1 MKILNK
7 ENEELSKNLAS
18 YLSLAAI
25 EYTRLMV
32 PYIDI
37 ILNSLLSGNYSLA
50 RVVLQLYEISSESAI
65 ITRTR
70 QIIDIIPKCDTIDK
84 NILLQLIATISATN
98 HGIALLIIDKL
109 PQFFDLCLTSSTA
122 TQALMVLLRLAEK
135 KPTIFHEYI
144 GLLIMTAQKM
154 PNTICLVGQILSA
167 VGRANKEKAQVALE
181 FIMENLHN
189 IDRPSQTILLQ
200 EAVKL
205 CSQYPILFNEKLT
218 SVIRQRNLS
227 QQFEKSMSTSGNV
240 TIVNINSGPP
250 VEPPR
255 PSQNT
260 QSAMKSQN
268 VVSPTTT
275 ISQQQQTA
283 TVNGHQKSSMIPLS
297 SNQNPTRR
305 INNAHRSMTRLSATG
320 VNSSNLGGL
329 HKSMTRLSSSSSHFI
344 SPTIP
349 PPLSQNVMLT
359 GENKWGLPSTKIT
372 SCGVTVNHVNHTS
385 PIRMRQST
393 LGSIGKSSSNGLSAL
408 NQSTGSISMQNN
420 ISVHHA
426 QSFTN
431 EGPFKSP
438 RVVLDHSEGPFK
450 SNKSVTLL
458 NVNSSNVNHRM
469 SVFEPS
475 MRDTIQ
481 HFCEKHLDKIK
492 AYMKTV
498 EHRLPLCHTPAKVTI
513 EERRAKKFAKL
524 HFACQARADHC
535 LYSKTFFSMR
545 TRHAKVWIHLMFLD
559 LQSRSEHA
567 LSSYDTSVSSLK
579 HCWDTLK
586 FENRTSFIT
595 LVTSAFPP
603 VREQDALINEL
614 RNSGFFDVF
623 EIGPMGNSS
632 MNLDDVRWGCF
643 LWVPRWSGFFLF
655 LTNCLHRC
663 NHPEKAVF
671 LENNTQPVIE
681 GQLKEKKGKWRLFRR
696 WRTRYFTLSGAH
708 LSCKGSVRNLNN
720 FSDIILIVILGSEW
734 KRVHRYQSNT
744 VRQGITRSKHP
755 NLLRNLHVYQPDT
768 DIEAYRRRESR
779 RVGAIFVNRSR
790 KTFPSTWRLQQDK
803 QPAIQWLAERNQLEK
818 SLLTLA
824 LSLIMD
830 FYGDGTL

>member
-1 MKILNK
+1 M
-7 ENEELSKNLAS
+7 AS

-32 PYIDI
+32 PYVDI

-70 QIIDIIPKCDTIDK
+70 QIIDCIPKCDTIDK

-122 TQALMVLLRLAEK
+122 TPALMVLLQLAEK
-135 KPTIFHEYI
+135 KPAIFHEYI
-144 GLLIMTAQKM
+144 GLLILTAQKM

-167 VGRANKEKAQVALE
+167 VGKANKEKAQVALE
-181 FIMENLHN
+181 FIMDNLHN

-227 QQFEKSMSTSGNV
+227 QQFEKTMSTSGNV
-240 TIVNINSGPP
+240 TIVNLNSGPP
-250 VEPPR
+250 VEPPK
-255 PSQNT
+255 PSQNI
-260 QSAMKSQN
+260 QSVSKSQV
-268 VVSPTTT
+268 VVSP
-275 ISQQQQTA
+275 IPNQQQPTSS
-283 TVNGHQKSSMIPLS
+283 VNGHQKSSMTTS
-297 SNQNPTRR
+297 TNQNPTRR
-305 INNAHRSMTRLSATG
+305 TKVGDSRSTGRLHSASGINNAHRSMTRLSATG
-320 VNSSNLGGL
+320 VNNSNLGGL
-329 HKSMTRLSSSSSHFI
+329 HKSMTRLSTSSSHFI

-349 PPLSQNVMLT
+349 PPLSQNVMIT
-359 GENKWGLPSTKIT
+359 GENKWGLPSTKIA
-372 SCGVTVNHVNHTS
+372 SCGVTVNHTS
-385 PIRMRQST
+385 PIRMRPST

-408 NQSTGSISMQNN
+408 NQSTGSIGMQNN

-426 QSFTN
+426 LTSQQSTSSLAPPVASPPAPP
-431 EGPFKSP
+431 ELSSQVIVSGPTTSRKNN
-438 RVVLDHSEGPFK
+438 
-450 SNKSVTLL
+450 NKSVTLL
-458 NVNSSNVNHRM
+458 NVNSINVNHRM

-498 EHRLPLCHTPAKVTI
+498 EHRLPPPAKVTI

-632 MNLDDVRWGCF
+632 MNSLDDDVRWGCF
-643 LWVPRWSGFFLF
+643 L
-655 LTNCLHRC
+655 
-663 NHPEKAVF
+663 
-671 LENNTQPVIE
+671 
-681 GQLKEKKGKWRLFRR
+681 
-696 WRTRYFTLSGAH
+696 
-708 LSCKGSVRNLNN
+708 
-720 FSDIILIVILGSEW
+720 
-734 KRVHRYQSNT
+734 
-744 VRQGITRSKHP
+744 
-755 NLLRNLHVYQPDT
+755 
-768 DIEAYRRRESR
+768 
-779 RVGAIFVNRSR
+779 
-790 KTFPSTWRLQQDK
+790 
-803 QPAIQWLAERNQLEK
+803 
-818 SLLTLA
+818 
-824 LSLIMD
+824 
-830 FYGDGTL
+830 

>member
-1 MKILNK
+1 
-7 ENEELSKNLAS
+7 
-18 YLSLAAI
+18 
-25 EYTRLMV
+25 MV

-70 QIIDIIPKCDTIDK
+70 QIIDCIQKCDTIDK

-98 HGIALLIIDKL
+98 NGIALLIIDKL

-122 TQALMVLLRLAEK
+122 TQSLLVLLQLAQK
-135 KPTIFHEYI
+135 KPAAFHEYV
-144 GLLIMTAQKM
+144 GLLVLTAQKM

-167 VGRANKEKAQVALE
+167 VGKANKEKAQVALE

-218 SVIRQRNLS
+218 AVIRQRNLS
-227 QQFEKSMSTSGNV
+227 QQFEKTMSTSGNV
-240 TIVNINSGPP
+240 TIVNLNSGPS
-250 VEPPR
+250 VEPPKS
-255 PSQNT
+255 SQNT
-260 QSAMKSQN
+260 PSVSKSQLVGPIAAN
-268 VVSPTTT
+268 
-275 ISQQQQTA
+275 SQQQPTS
-283 TVNGHQKSSMIPLS
+283 TVNGHHKSSLAAVT
-297 SNQNPTRR
+297 NQTPNRR
-305 INNAHRSMTRLSATG
+305 TKVADSRSTGRLHSGSGINNAHRSMTRLSATG
-320 VNSSNLGGL
+320 VNNSNLGGL
-329 HKSMTRLSSSSSHFI
+329 HKSMTRLSTSSSHFM

-349 PPLSQNVMLT
+349 PPLSQNVMIT
-359 GENKWGLPSTKIT
+359 GENKWGLPSTKIA
-372 SCGVTVNHVNHTS
+372 SCGVTVNHTS
-385 PIRMRQST
+385 PIRMRPST

-426 QSFTN
+426 LTSQQSTSSLAPPAASPPVPP
-431 EGPFKSP
+431 ELSSQVVVSGPTTVTSRKNN
-438 RVVLDHSEGPFK
+438 
-450 SNKSVTLL
+450 NKSVTLL
-458 NVNSSNVNHRM
+458 NVNSINVNHRM

-498 EHRLPLCHTPAKVTI
+498 EHRLPPPAKVTI

-623 EIGPMGNSS
+623 EIGPIGNSS
-632 MNLDDVRWGCF
+632 MNSVLDDDVRWGCF
-643 LWVPRWSGFFLF
+643 L
-655 LTNCLHRC
+655 
-663 NHPEKAVF
+663 
-671 LENNTQPVIE
+671 
-681 GQLKEKKGKWRLFRR
+681 
-696 WRTRYFTLSGAH
+696 
-708 LSCKGSVRNLNN
+708 
-720 FSDIILIVILGSEW
+720 
-734 KRVHRYQSNT
+734 
-744 VRQGITRSKHP
+744 
-755 NLLRNLHVYQPDT
+755 
-768 DIEAYRRRESR
+768 
-779 RVGAIFVNRSR
+779 
-790 KTFPSTWRLQQDK
+790 
-803 QPAIQWLAERNQLEK
+803 
-818 SLLTLA
+818 
-824 LSLIMD
+824 
-830 FYGDGTL
+830 

>member
-1 MKILNK
+1 
-7 ENEELSKNLAS
+7 
-18 YLSLAAI
+18 
-25 EYTRLMV
+25 MV

-122 TQALMVLLRLAEK
+122 TQALLVLLRLAEK
-135 KPTIFHEYI
+135 KPAIFHEYI
-144 GLLIMTAQKM
+144 GLLILTAQKM
-154 PNTICLVGQILSA
+154 PNTSCLVGQILSA
-167 VGRANKEKAQVALE
+167 VGKANKEKAQVALE

-227 QQFEKSMSTSGNV
+227 QQFEKSMSKSGNV
-240 TIVNINSGPP
+240 TIVNLNSGPP

-260 QSAMKSQN
+260 QSAMKSQ
-268 VVSPTTT
+268 VAQAL
-275 ISQQQQTA
+275 QQLPPS
-283 TVNGHQKSSMIPLS
+283 VNGHQKSSMLPSS

-305 INNAHRSMTRLSATG
+305 TKVGDSRSTGRLHSGTGINNAHRSMTRLSATG
-320 VNSSNLGGL
+320 VNNSNLGGL
-329 HKSMTRLSSSSSHFI
+329 HKSMTRLSTSSSHFI

-359 GENKWGLPSTKIT
+359 GENKWGLPSTKIA
-372 SCGVTVNHVNHTS
+372 SCGVTVNVNHTS
-385 PIRMRQST
+385 PIRMRPST

-426 QSFTN
+426 LTSQQSFTN
-431 EGPFKSP
+431 ENGNIHGGGCSEPPELSSQVIVSGPTTVTSRKNN
-438 RVVLDHSEGPFK
+438 
-450 SNKSVTLL
+450 NKSVTLL
-458 NVNSSNVNHRM
+458 NVNSINVNHRM

-498 EHRLPLCHTPAKVTI
+498 EHRLPPPAKVTI

-559 LQSRSEHA
+559 LQSRAEHA

-603 VREQDALINEL
+603 VREQDTLINEL

-632 MNLDDVRWGCF
+632 MNSLDEDVRWGCF
-643 LWVPRWSGFFLF
+643 L
-655 LTNCLHRC
+655 
-663 NHPEKAVF
+663 
-671 LENNTQPVIE
+671 
-681 GQLKEKKGKWRLFRR
+681 
-696 WRTRYFTLSGAH
+696 
-708 LSCKGSVRNLNN
+708 
-720 FSDIILIVILGSEW
+720 
-734 KRVHRYQSNT
+734 
-744 VRQGITRSKHP
+744 
-755 NLLRNLHVYQPDT
+755 
-768 DIEAYRRRESR
+768 
-779 RVGAIFVNRSR
+779 
-790 KTFPSTWRLQQDK
+790 
-803 QPAIQWLAERNQLEK
+803 
-818 SLLTLA
+818 
-824 LSLIMD
+824 
-830 FYGDGTL
+830 

>member
-1 MKILNK
+1 
-7 ENEELSKNLAS
+7 
-18 YLSLAAI
+18 
-25 EYTRLMV
+25 MV
-32 PYIDI
+32 PYIEI

-65 ITRTR
+65 VTRTR
-70 QIIDIIPKCDTIDK
+70 QIIDCISKSKCDTIDR

-98 HGIALLIIDKL
+98 PGIALLIVDKL
-109 PQFFDLCLTSSTA
+109 PQFFDLCLSSATA
-122 TQALMVLLRLAEK
+122 TQALLVLLQLAEK
-135 KPTIFHEYI
+135 KPAVFHEYF

-167 VGRANKEKAQVALE
+167 VGKANKEKAQVALE

-218 SVIRQRNLS
+218 SVIRQRNLG
-227 QQFEKSMSTSGNV
+227 QQFEKSMSTSANV
-240 TIVNINSGPP
+240 TIVNLNSGAT
-250 VEPPR
+250 VEPVK
-255 PSQNT
+255 PSQNS
-260 QSAMKSQN
+260 QNASKSQ
-268 VVSPTTT
+268 VVVNP
-275 ISQQQQTA
+275 ISTAGQQQQA
-283 TVNGHQKSSMIPLS
+283 STVNGHQKS
-297 SNQNPTRR
+297 NVATRR
-305 INNAHRSMTRLSATG
+305 TKVGDSRSTGRLHSGSGINNAHRSMTRLSATG
-320 VNSSNLGGL
+320 VNNSNLGGL
-329 HKSMTRLSSSSSHFI
+329 HKSMTRLSTSSSHFI

-349 PPLSQNVMLT
+349 PPLSQNVMIT
-359 GENKWGLPSTKIT
+359 GENKWGLPSTKIA
-372 SCGVTVNHVNHTS
+372 SCGVTVNHTS
-385 PIRMRQST
+385 PIRMRPST
-393 LGSIGKSSSNGLSAL
+393 LGSIGKSSSNGLNVL
-408 NQSTGSISMQNN
+408 NQSTGSIGMQNN

-426 QSFTN
+426 LTSQQSTSSLAPPAALSVAPAPPELSSQVTVKHDWTKQADEILN
-431 EGPFKSP
+431 VTSVGGPTSVTSRKN
-438 RVVLDHSEGPFK
+438 
-450 SNKSVTLL
+450 NKSVTLL
-458 NVNSSNVNHRM
+458 NVNSINVNHRM

-492 AYMKTV
+492 AFMKTV
-498 EHRLPLCHTPAKVTI
+498 EHRLPPPAKVTI

-623 EIGPMGNSS
+623 EIGPMNS
-632 MNLDDVRWGCF
+632 LDDDVRWGCF
-643 LWVPRWSGFFLF
+643 L
-655 LTNCLHRC
+655 
-663 NHPEKAVF
+663 
-671 LENNTQPVIE
+671 
-681 GQLKEKKGKWRLFRR
+681 
-696 WRTRYFTLSGAH
+696 
-708 LSCKGSVRNLNN
+708 
-720 FSDIILIVILGSEW
+720 
-734 KRVHRYQSNT
+734 
-744 VRQGITRSKHP
+744 
-755 NLLRNLHVYQPDT
+755 
-768 DIEAYRRRESR
+768 
-779 RVGAIFVNRSR
+779 
-790 KTFPSTWRLQQDK
+790 
-803 QPAIQWLAERNQLEK
+803 
-818 SLLTLA
+818 
-824 LSLIMD
+824 
-830 FYGDGTL
+830 